1 MLCSVVAD
9 ASRPFEAMLR
19 RSTQWAAV
27 GAVLAAGAPLGLL
40 VLRALQTD
48 HGLDLA
54 WVSAQVQSDPALY
67 LYLTVATTC
76 VMVVCGYSIGRY
88 EDRLRLRSLTDPL
101 TGLANRRHFVQAL
114 ATEIARSRR
123 YGAPLTVLLIDID
136 YFKRVN
142 DRFGHAAGDSAL
154 ATVANGLRSS
164 CRQTDLPARYGGD
177 EFALLLP
184 ETSAERGLHFA
195 ERLAA
200 VLRTVPPYEAGA
212 PSLTLSIGVAENAR
226 GEDADQL
233 LKRADEALYQ
243 AKDAGRNRAVLAP
256 AGVPA
261 GLRSAPSLAP

>member
-1 MLCSVVAD
+1 MLWSVVTH
-9 ASRPFEAMLR
+9 ASRLFEALTPK
-19 RSTQWAAV
+19 STAWAAA
-27 GAVLAAGAPLGLL
+27 GALLAAGAPLGLL
-40 VLRALQTD
+40 VLRAIQTRS
-48 HGLDLA
+48 LDFA
-54 WVSAQVQSDPALY
+54 WVKSQIQSDPGLY
-67 LYLTVATTC
+67 LYLSVATTC

-114 ATEIARSRR
+114 ATEVARSRR

-142 DRFGHAAGDSAL
+142 DRFGHAAGDAAL
-154 ATVANGLRSS
+154 TCVASGLRSS

-184 ETSAERGLHFA
+184 ETTAERGLAFA

-200 VLRTVPPYEAGA
+200 VLRTAPPYEVGA
-212 PSLTLSIGVAENAR
+212 PSLTLSIGVAEGAR
-226 GEDADQL
+226 GEEAPQL

-243 AKDAGRNRAVLAP
+243 AKEGGRNRTVLA
-256 AGVPA
+256 ATELLA
-261 GLRSAPSLAP
+261 APSGATSPEA

>member
-1 MLCSVVAD
+1 M
-9 ASRPFEAMLR
+9 RR
-19 RSTQWAAV
+19 RSTAWAAF

-40 VLRALQTD
+40 LLRAVQSDLS
-48 HGLDLA
+48 LDLA
-54 WVSAQVQSDPALY
+54 WVSSQIQSDPGLY

-114 ATEIARSRR
+114 ATEVARSRR
-123 YGAPLTVLLIDID
+123 YGAPLTVLLVDID

-184 ETSAERGLHFA
+184 ETTAERGLHFA

-200 VLRTVPPYEAGA
+200 VLRTAPPYEAGA
-212 PSLTLSIGVAENAR
+212 PSLTLSIGVAEGAR
-226 GEDADQL
+226 GEDAAQL
-233 LKRADEALYQ
+233 LKRADQALYQ
-243 AKDAGRNRAVLAP
+243 AKETGRNRAVLAP
-256 AGVPA
+256 ALVPA
-261 GLRSAPSLAP
+261 ASGETSPLTP

>member
-1 MLCSVVAD
+1 MLRGVTPD
-9 ASRPFEAMLR
+9 ASRPFEAMMR
-19 RSTQWAAV
+19 RSTAWAAV

-40 VLRALQTD
+40 VLRAVQADRSL
-48 HGLDLA
+48 GLG
-54 WVSAQVQSDPALY
+54 WVNSQIQSDPALY
-67 LYLTVATTC
+67 LYLTVATTG

-88 EDRLRLRSLTDPL
+88 EDRLRRRSLTDPL

-114 ATEIARSRR
+114 ATEVARSRR

-142 DRFGHAAGDSAL
+142 DRFGHAAGDGAL

-184 ETSAERGLHFA
+184 ETTAERGLLFA

-200 VLRTVPPYEAGA
+200 VLRTAPPNVEGA
-212 PSLTLSIGVAENAR
+212 PALTLSIGVAEGAR
-226 GEDADQL
+226 GENADQL

-243 AKDAGRNRAVLAP
+243 AKDAGRNRTVLAP
-256 AGVPA
+256 SRVLVTPG
-261 GLRSAPSLAP
+261 GAP